1 MGISEFE
8 LSVLKSHFA
17 RARSFVLE
25 QLLSKSK
32 KRFVRT
38 HLLQEV
44 LGLSEACEWGLFYL
58 LVSVSFDS
66 EDLKRLRALS
76 PLGQKHAFWIWTGNL
91 SIVQRNDLTTEPRL
105 QIWQIKT
112 RIIAIVKSNCI
123 KNSQPEKHVE
133 SHFYCPPTLV
143 LSPTM
148 QIGLGNSNEMFLPGL
163 TLSST
168 QNSAFH
174 HDLALL
180 QQAMNAVEVCSPQKW
195 KH

>member
-1 MGISEFE
+1 M
-8 LSVLKSHFA
+8 
-17 RARSFVLE
+17 
-25 QLLSKSK
+25 
-32 KRFVRT
+32 
-38 HLLQEV
+38 

-91 SIVQRNDLTTEPRL
+91 PIVQRNDLITEPRL
-105 QIWQIKT
+105 QIWHIKM
-112 RIIAIVKSNCI
+112 RIMAIIKSNCK
-123 KNSQPEKHVE
+123 KNSQPGWPEKHVE
-133 SHFYCPPTLV
+133 SQFGCPPTLK
-143 LSPTM
+143 LSPTV
-148 QIGLGNSNEMFLPGL
+148 QIGLGNSNEMCLQGL
-163 TLSST
+163 NLSST

-180 QQAMNAVEVCSPQKW
+180 QQAMNAVWVCSPQKW